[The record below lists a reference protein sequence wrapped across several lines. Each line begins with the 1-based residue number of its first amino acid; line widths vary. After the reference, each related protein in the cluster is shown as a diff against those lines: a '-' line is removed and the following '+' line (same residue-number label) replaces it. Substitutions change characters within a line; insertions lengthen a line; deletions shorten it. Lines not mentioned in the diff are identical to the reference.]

1 MGEKLVACSRPFLAA
16 LVASDLKLPDPNP
29 QMSVEEV
36 RGILAMQYPEIAT
49 AAITG
54 PEAVGDTLRYTFERA
69 IGSKG

>member
-1 MGEKLVACSRPFLAA
+1 MKTAVMRREFSFQGV
-16 LVASDLKLPDPNP
+16 KLPDPQP
-29 QMSVEEV
+29 QMSIEDV

-49 AAITG
+49 AAISG